1 MTLTNGQL
9 NAEILERQ
17 GDEMDALSSLR
28 EVLGVQGLV
37 AVVPDGYSE
46 TKKKS
51 ILHYD
56 CVLISFG
63 VVVVVVVVNVFQ
75 MWSVHSH
82 PVTVS
87 LARINGKLRKM
98 P

>member
-1 MTLTNGQL
+1 MSLTV
-9 NAEILERQ
+9 LERQ

-37 AVVPDGYSE
+37 AVVPDGFSE

-56 CVLISFG
+56 CALISFG
-63 VVVVVVVVNVFQ
+63 VVVVVVVVVVNVFQ